1 MGANCIS
8 TVFVRQQEGAL
19 ERPPTSQTRS
29 PRTNRFTMHTFRPTR
44 PFQSNEII
52 IAAYIPLAPN
62 LIRKPKVIHL
72 DRTILPS
79 SSQDF
84 VINILEGKVFKT
96 IPRHS
101 VIRRK
106 FYAKG
111 RSDIE

>member
-1 MGANCIS
+1 MSANRIT
-8 TVFVRQQEGAL
+8 TVFVCQQESAL

-52 IAAYIPLAPN
+52 IAAYIPLTPN

-72 DRTILPS
+72 DRTIFPS
-79 SSQDF
+79 SGQDF
-84 VINILEGKVFKT
+84 VINLLDGRVFKP
-96 IPRHS
+96 IPRHN

-106 FYAKG
+106 FHPKG
-111 RSDIE
+111 G

>member
-1 MGANCIS
+1 MGANRIS
-8 TVFVRQQEGAL
+8 TVFICQQEGAL

-29 PRTNRFTMHTFRPTR
+29 PRTNRLSMHTLRPTR

-79 SSQDF
+79 GGQDF
-84 VINILEGKVFKT
+84 VIDLLDGRIFKP
-96 IPRHS
+96 ISRHS

-106 FYAKG
+106 FHPKG
-111 RSDIE
+111 G

>member
-1 MGANCIS
+1 MDTNRIS
-8 TVFVRQQEGAL
+8 TVFVCQQEGAL
-19 ERPPTSQTRS
+19 DRPPTSQTRS
-29 PRTNRFTMHTFRPTR
+29 PRTNRLAMHTLCPTR

-52 IAAYIPLAPN
+52 IMAYIPLAPN

-79 SSQDF
+79 SGQDF
-84 VINILEGKVFKT
+84 MIDLLDGRVFKP

-101 VIRRK
+101 IIRRK